1 MDSCH
6 QKLKTV
12 ISQLSIIR
20 MRINRVDIIVPE
32 VKMEFKWLKF
42 ACTQALDCHFPTH
55 ADF

>member
-32 VKMEFKWLKF
+32 VKMEFNG
-42 ACTQALDCHFPTH
+42 
-55 ADF
+55 